1 PTAHPPAPGRLRLGS
16 GPDKTKAVFRGE
28 ITLCA
33 GVFGNYR
40 TTQRQKSRSAIAN
53 PAGAPRHVNPFNRRK
68 FSERAGEVAAISA
81 SGAGDPVRI
90 DNFPAEMAQS
100 FSFGIFRSNVHRE
113 LKPRLR
119 HTRWKIEVGFEG
131 ESFR

>member
-1 PTAHPPAPGRLRLGS
+1 QHLAHSRLRLGS

-53 PAGAPRHVNPFNRRK
+53 PAGAPRHVNTFDRRK
-68 FSERAGEVAAISA
+68 FGERASEVATISA
-81 SGAGDPVRI
+81 SGAGDLVRM
-90 DNFPAEMAQS
+90 DNFPTETAQS
-100 FSFGIFRSNVHRE
+100 LSFGIFRSNVHRE

-119 HTRWKIEVGFEG
+119 HTRWKIEVRFEG